1 MTRGWLLAVVLVI
14 LLPCALAKGKGG
26 KGARGSSN
34 GEEEIIIPLGGEMDF
49 GGPQGGGFSI
59 PLSPQMIAPQMG
71 NMGGN
76 GGSMGFEE
84 TEEIGPDGKPHI
96 ISEHSFGGPMKG
108 AVNKGKPLT
117 AAQKKQ
123 QKMMK
128 KQMEGMAKD
137 MAHMFDDGSFFGG
150 RPQAGKD
157 RKYQRDLFKNAIKA
171 FDDADMNQMNGRPM
185 INNGNS
191 WGQAR
196 LQQKRSQ
203 DWHEKMSGKG
213 DIINQ
218 AGIVIAR

>member
-150 RPQAGKD
+150 TFTDSSFLLMPLSRNPGKAPIPGLFGLRLGMFTFWVHAIAPYLIIVCRPSS
-157 RKYQRDLFKNAIKA
+157 
-171 FDDADMNQMNGRPM
+171 GR
-185 INNGNS
+185 
-191 WGQAR
+191 
-196 LQQKRSQ
+196 
-203 DWHEKMSGKG
+203 
-213 DIINQ
+213 
-218 AGIVIAR
+218 